1 MSCSLLQPKK
11 AVYCKEKKKKKTKYE
26 CVKIIVLFHLA
37 KKKKKRL
44 TKGFSCV
51 SKLSII
57 ICHMFIDKK

>member
-37 KKKKKRL
+37 KKKKK
-44 TKGFSCV
+44 V
-51 SKLSII
+51 
-57 ICHMFIDKK
+57 DKRVFLCIKTVYNYMSYVHR

>member
-1 MSCSLLQPKK
+1 MCKDYC
-11 AVYCKEKKKKKTKYE
+11 AVSFSK
-26 CVKIIVLFHLA
+26 

>member
-37 KKKKKRL
+37 KKKKK
-44 TKGFSCV
+44 KV
-51 SKLSII
+51 
-57 ICHMFIDKK
+57 DKRVFLCIKTVYNYMSYVHR